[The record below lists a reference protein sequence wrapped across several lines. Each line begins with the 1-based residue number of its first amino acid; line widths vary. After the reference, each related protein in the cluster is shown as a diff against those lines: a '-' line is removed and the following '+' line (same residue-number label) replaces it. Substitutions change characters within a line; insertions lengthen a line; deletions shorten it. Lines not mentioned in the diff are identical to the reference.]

1 MAISYFISILVL
13 SIVSYFYIKKF
24 LRVEMPKKDFT
35 KILISSLISFA
46 FLYLTTKITSG
57 ILIDLILLVFAGAI
71 YLFALALLKF
81 YKREDIKILEFFEER
96 TPILK
101 KTIHNLKTFLEKFI
115 E

>member
-1 MAISYFISILVL
+1 
-13 SIVSYFYIKKF
+13 
-24 LRVEMPKKDFT
+24 MPKKDFT

-71 YLFALALLKF
+71 YLFTLALLKF

-96 TPILK
+96 MPILK
-101 KTIHNLKTFLEKFI
+101 KTIRNLKTFLEKFI

>member
-1 MAISYFISILVL
+1 LN
-13 SIVSYFYIKKF
+13 
-24 LRVEMPKKDFT
+24 VEIPKKDFM

-46 FLYLTTKITSG
+46 FLYLTTKITFG
-57 ILIDLILLVFAGAI
+57 TLIDLILLLFAVAI

-81 YKREDIKILEFFEER
+81 YKKEDVKVLEFFEER

-101 KTIHNLKTFLEKFI
+101 KTIRNLKTFLEKFI